1 MTRKLAAILV
11 ADMVGYSRLMAT
23 DEAGT
28 LARLKALRA
37 ELIDPEIAGLDGRIV
52 KVMGDGMLVVFD
64 SVVGAVEAAAAVQR
78 AMALREAGAPPD
90 RRIAFRIGIHLGDI
104 IIDGDDIYGD
114 GVNLA
119 ARLEAIAT
127 PGGVCISEDAWRQ
140 VRGKVEL
147 DFDDLGEKELKN
159 IPGRHR
165 VYGVNLDPARL
176 TPEAFEALTGE
187 RLELPDKP
195 SIAVLAFENMSG
207 DAEQEYFA
215 DGIAEDILT
224 TLSKI
229 SDMVVIARN
238 STFVYKG
245 RAVDVRQVGRDL
257 GVRYVLEG
265 SVQKGGDRVR
275 ITAQLIDTQSGD
287 HVWAERYDRTLDD
300 IFAVQD
306 EITREIVVA
315 LAVKLGH
322 GEEAR
327 VWSGGSKSFEAWECV
342 SRGFAAHLR
351 FTTEGNIEAQRLA
364 RKALQIEPDSAPAR
378 TVLAWALTVGSR
390 YGFVPDR
397 EAALAEAEALV
408 AELIALDPLNADGHA
423 LMGNLHATRLRFDE
437 AIVSG
442 ERSVELAPSVAT
454 NHGVLALTL
463 YYTGRFQEC
472 LMRIRRAIRLS
483 PYFPDWFLM
492 PLGEGYRGTG
502 ELEKAR
508 EAFEH
513 FATRAPGSLVSQTRL
528 ARIHAELGNAAQA
541 RAAAETVLSLDPGF
555 SVARFLDSAPLA
567 DQVERDKFAAGLLK
581 AGLPE

>member
-11 ADMVGYSRLMAT
+11 ADMVGYSRLMAA

-229 SDMVVIARN
+229 SDMVVMARN
-238 STFVYKG
+238 STFAYKG
-245 RAVDVRQVGRDL
+245 QAVDIRQVGRDL

-265 SVQKGGDRVR
+265 SVRKGGNRVR
-275 ITAQLIDTQSGD
+275 ITAQLIDAQSGD
-287 HVWAERYDRTLDD
+287 HIWAERYDRTLED

-306 EITREIVVA
+306 EISREIVVA
-315 LAVKLGH
+315 LSVKLGH
-322 GEEAR
+322 GEETR
-327 VWSGGSKSFEAWECV
+327 IWSGGSRSFEAWECT

-351 FTTEGNIEAQRLA
+351 FTAQGNREAQRLA
-364 RKALQIEPDSAPAR
+364 RKALEIEPDSAAAR
-378 TVLAWALTVGSR
+378 TLLAWALIIGGR
-390 YGFVPDR
+390 FGFLPDR
-397 EAALAEAEALV
+397 EAALAEAEVLA
-408 AELIALDPLNADGHA
+408 AELIALDTRNADGHA
-423 LMGNLHATRLRFDE
+423 LMGNLHATRMRFDD

-442 ERSVELAPSVAT
+442 ELAVELAPSIAT
-454 NHGVLALTL
+454 NHAVLALTL
-463 YYTGRFQEC
+463 YRAGCFQAC
-472 LMRIRRAIRLS
+472 LMRIRKAIRLS
-483 PYFPDWFLM
+483 PYFPDWFLVA
-492 PLGEGYRGTG
+492 LGEGYRGTG
-502 ELEKAR
+502 QLEKAR
-508 EAFEH
+508 EVFEY
-513 FATRAPGSLVSQTRL
+513 FAARAPDNLLSQARL
-528 ARIHAELGNAAQA
+528 ACIHAELGNEAQA
-541 RAAAETVLSLDPGF
+541 RAVAKTVLSLDPGF
-555 SVARFLDSAPLA
+555 SAARFVEIAPLKEK
-567 DQVERDKFAAGLLK
+567 VERDKFAAGLVK

>member
-11 ADMVGYSRLMAT
+11 SDMVGYSRLMAA

-28 LARLKALRA
+28 LDRLKALRA
-37 ELIDPEIAGLDGRIV
+37 ELIDPEIAAQDGRIV
-52 KVMGDGMLVVFD
+52 KLMGDGMLVVFD
-64 SVVGAVEAAAAVQR
+64 SVVGAVRAAAAVQK
-78 AMALREAGAPPD
+78 AMAVREAGVPPEQ
-90 RRIAFRIGIHLGDI
+90 RITFRIGIHLGDI
-104 IIDGDDIYGD
+104 IIEGDDIFGD

-119 ARLEAIAT
+119 ARLEGIA
-127 PGGVCISEDAWRQ
+127 PAGGICLSEDAWRQ

-147 DFDDLGEKELKN
+147 VFDDLGERELKN
-159 IPGRHR
+159 LEGKHR

-195 SIAVLAFENMSG
+195 SLAVLPFENMSG
-207 DAEQEYFA
+207 EAEQEFFA

-224 TLSKI
+224 TLSKV
-229 SDMVVIARN
+229 SDLVVMARN

-245 RAVDVRQVGRDL
+245 RAVDIRQVGRDL

-265 SVQKGGDRVR
+265 SVRKGGNRVR
-275 ITAQLIDTQSGD
+275 ITAQLIDTRSGD

-315 LAVKLGH
+315 LSVKLGH

-327 VWSGGSKSFEAWECV
+327 IWSGRTMSHEAWEYLT
-342 SRGFAAHLR
+342 RGMNAHLR
-351 FTTEGNIEAQRLA
+351 FTTEGNVEAQRLA
-364 RKALQIEPDSAPAR
+364 REALQIEPDSAPAR
-378 TVLAWALTVGSR
+378 AVLAWALTVGGR

-397 EAALAEAEALV
+397 EAALAEAEALAV
-408 AELIALDPLNADGHA
+408 ELIALDPMNADGHA

-442 ERSVELAPSVAT
+442 ERSIELGPSIAT
-454 NHGVLALTL
+454 NHGVLALSL

-472 LMRIRRAIRLS
+472 LMRSRKAIRLS
-483 PYFPDWFLM
+483 PYFPDWFLL

-502 ELEKAR
+502 QLQKAR
-508 EAFEH
+508 AVFEH
-513 FATRAPGSLVSQTRL
+513 LAARAPGSLMSHTRL
-528 ARIHAELGNAAQA
+528 ARIHADLGNEAQA

-555 SVARFLDSAPLA
+555 SIARFLASAPLK
-567 DQVERDKFAAGLLK
+567 DRVERDNFAAGLLK